1 MTDDDIAFRRK
12 RRRKGGGH
20 GTRTVFVFVSFLSFL
35 LFVFLLFASASV
47 HAVHAKSNPEEKKKE
62 SDAVDSRRRLTTDDE
77 NENGRLLNK
86 TARELARDVYAKR
99 RARTNE
105 KKKETIGRRRLV
117 FQRDV
122 VAIDDQGAS
131 FAKKKEE
138 LFFTRK
144 TKVVRQTLTEE
155 EDRMKEEEEETVS
168 RERLL
173 RRGRRTAPST
183 AAAEQNV
190 EWNFASSA
198 FGKEPKEYGEEIS
211 SKRARR
217 KRSDGSVG
225 GRMKD
230 YFNAVNE
237 DVTASQQFYVVLEE
251 GVTDTK
257 RAEQILRKNR
267 GGFVKDSNG
276 FPVIVGGKSG
286 GYLAFGP
293 PEAAFEVS
301 KAAAWVDAWTPE
313 LSLDASFDVVDA
325 VIEVETERAKT
336 SEGTEEAKGETWG
349 SEKRLKSLFKE
360 IGLETR
366 ENRIGES
373 VNSLRVD
380 VTRLGNAKDD
390 EVFAKYASE
399 EVIAILIE
407 KGINV
412 LVDDE
417 SYELGP
423 NVTMGAKHS
432 RRNVV
437 FDPDGGFFNLRNI
450 PTTQLADAA
459 RFIAALP
466 FIVRVA
472 PMYARKTSNR
482 NAKGI
487 IQGSIWKSGITT
499 MVATPIWSKGNL
511 LGDSVIVGVGDTG
524 ADRNSCYLA
533 GNNKFKH
540 YITEYGNGEDEDG
553 HGTHV
558 AASVAGYSTIDTAI
572 YDGMA
577 TSAQIAFFDLAYT
590 DEFGDIVMTA
600 TPNMGSTYYQVAY
613 DAGARIHSDSWGYDV
628 YEYESETTQI
638 DEYAR
643 NTPKFLPFFAAGNSG
658 DNGLSS
664 VTTPAGGK
672 NILSIGA
679 SLTPSSYMTANIAA
693 GTEYYNVNIASDT
706 HFSHLKIILLQA
718 ADFGSDWDSTSKA
731 YATVARSVIHA
742 TPEEGCAA
750 LSNAV
755 YTDAIVL
762 VKRGTCSFELKARN
776 AYTAGAKGIL
786 IYNYEYDT
794 NLQNGYKIHMS
805 RDEAAY
811 PLAFTSA
818 AVGFITHRD
827 GLILKALSERSTGIK
842 VTFSRYTRTNMDL
855 GFEDVAS
862 FSSSGPF
869 GSDNDDLRIKPD
881 IIAPGDSITSA
892 YINSV
897 CGTATISGTSMA
909 CPIAAGGTALVQEY
923 FEKGYYPGGIAGS
936 SASYAPSGSLMKAI
950 VINGAM
956 AMTGINEEYQEPL
969 EQPPSFKQ
977 GWGRLNLTNSLHF
990 DDIPESPKAMYIH
1003 DNKILSASN
1012 DYEDGFCLEVNPYA
1026 AKFELRVTLV
1036 WADVADERLVNDL
1049 DLELHFGSN
1058 FIGMSKILPLDGLED
1073 HMNNVERIIHSNP
1086 QQGRYWIKVKKY
1098 GNFGSGNGSIQ
1109 NYAVVATGTFT
1120 HLEDRTYD
1128 SCSLDNPPPPPSPPP
1143 SSPPS
1148 PPPSPPPP
1156 PPSPPPPSPKPS
1168 PPPSPPPD
1176 SSKPSPPPPPPIA
1189 KVSGRAYASG
1199 YLSKCT
1205 VYLDT
1210 NKNGERDFT
1219 LDPQTTTDEFG
1230 AFTLSPTVSYSVAST
1245 ILIADTSST
1254 SCTDAYT
1261 KRTSALSI
1269 LKAPPGSTMLSP
1281 LSTILVAMMAK
1292 IGSYPRVS
1300 AYDQMK
1306 IAFGWDNTQVDLLDR
1321 DSLAEAQNDV
1331 IEEYVHVATTNVNLA
1346 NLIASTSRMICGIK
1360 SNTALSTCEAYA
1372 VKAIAERVIAQY
1384 GRIESNRAMN
1394 SRRRLNELMRTDL
1407 LDFYNAEVIADV
1419 VSDALEVAQ
1428 NAGNVEYDGSEV
1440 LQGVATMA
1448 AAVANA
1454 ATVLLDLKDSIAS
1467 GSSIDDF
1474 LASIAAVATV
1484 SQSPSLLSEIEE
1496 LSHSGEASISST
1508 GPLASAS
1515 SSKTSYYDAFE
1526 TTKADIDWDLT
1537 YSFPPPNPSPP
1548 PPPSPGPAP
1557 LTLTDVAK
1565 SASPAALAG
1574 AVLSVVFIFLI
1585 LCFRRKIARCC
1596 SPEAKRL
1603 ENQAN
1608 VGVPVAVHR
1617 TLPGYRSRPAPV
1629 IWQLDDEEG
1638 DEQQRV
1644 TGQMQPLSPEATVSL
1659 RDRYASGIA
1668 NSQGE
1673 FLRAI
1678 PTQPPVR
1685 NEREATR
1692 DPGIWYPDDDGDNES
1707 RMIPTIVDAEA
1718 EVLRLE
1724 NFRRQLATQGRT
1736 FPGGGANENEDI
1748 TVVEHR

>member
-237 DVTASQQFYVVLEE
+237 DATASQQFYVVLEE

-590 DEFGDIVMTA
+590 DEFGDIVMMA

-628 YEYESETTQI
+628 YEYERETTQI

-658 DNGLSS
+658 ENGLSS

-956 AMTGINEEYQEPL
+956 AMTGIDEEYQEPL

-1306 IAFGWDNTQVDLLDR
+1306 TAFGWDNTQVDLLDR

-1331 IEEYVHVATTNVNLA
+1331 IEEYVHVATTNVNFA

-1360 SNTALSTCEAYA
+1360 SNIALPTCEAYA
-1372 VKAIAERVIAQY
+1372 VKAIAERVITQY
-1384 GRIESNRAMN
+1384 GRIESNRAVN

-1407 LDFYNAEVIADV
+1407 LDFYNAAVIADV

-1484 SQSPSLLSEIEE
+1484 SQSPSLLPR
-1496 LSHSGEASISST
+1496 L
-1508 GPLASAS
+1508 
-1515 SSKTSYYDAFE
+1515 KSYRTVE
-1526 TTKADIDWDLT
+1526 
-1537 YSFPPPNPSPP
+1537 
-1548 PPPSPGPAP
+1548 
-1557 LTLTDVAK
+1557 
-1565 SASPAALAG
+1565 
-1574 AVLSVVFIFLI
+1574 
-1585 LCFRRKIARCC
+1585 
-1596 SPEAKRL
+1596 RL
-1603 ENQAN
+1603 
-1608 VGVPVAVHR
+1608 R
-1617 TLPGYRSRPAPV
+1617 
-1629 IWQLDDEEG
+1629 
-1638 DEQQRV
+1638 
-1644 TGQMQPLSPEATVSL
+1644 
-1659 RDRYASGIA
+1659 
-1668 NSQGE
+1668 
-1673 FLRAI
+1673 
-1678 PTQPPVR
+1678 
-1685 NEREATR
+1685 
-1692 DPGIWYPDDDGDNES
+1692 
-1707 RMIPTIVDAEA
+1707 
-1718 EVLRLE
+1718 
-1724 NFRRQLATQGRT
+1724 
-1736 FPGGGANENEDI
+1736 
-1748 TVVEHR
+1748 

>member
-1 MTDDDIAFRRK
+1 
-12 RRRKGGGH
+12 
-20 GTRTVFVFVSFLSFL
+20 
-35 LFVFLLFASASV
+35 
-47 HAVHAKSNPEEKKKE
+47 
-62 SDAVDSRRRLTTDDE
+62 
-77 NENGRLLNK
+77 
-86 TARELARDVYAKR
+86 
-99 RARTNE
+99 
-105 KKKETIGRRRLV
+105 
-117 FQRDV
+117 
-122 VAIDDQGAS
+122 
-131 FAKKKEE
+131 
-138 LFFTRK
+138 
-144 TKVVRQTLTEE
+144 
-155 EDRMKEEEEETVS
+155 MKEEEEETVS

-237 DVTASQQFYVVLEE
+237 DATASQQFYVVLEE

-380 VTRLGNAKDD
+380 VTRLGDAKDD

-499 MVATPIWSKGNL
+499 MLATPIWSKGNL

-558 AASVAGYSTIDTAI
+558 AASVAGYSTIINAD

-658 DNGLSS
+658 DYGLSS

-956 AMTGINEEYQEPL
+956 AMTGIDEEYQEPL

-1219 LDPQTTTDEFG
+1219 LDPQTTTDKFG

-1306 IAFGWDNTQVDLLDR
+1306 TAFGWDNTQVDLLDR

-1407 LDFYNAEVIADV
+1407 LDFYNAAVIADV

-1617 TLPGYRSRPAPV
+1617 TLPGHRSRPAPV

-1659 RDRYASGIA
+1659 RDRYASGIT